1 MKRSRDTILSQIL
14 DICTKGG
21 ACKTKIVY
29 KANLNFR
36 TVNPYLEL
44 LTNNGMIHAKT
55 ENELKVYETTTRG
68 LALLDNYRQIQSE
81 LST

>member
-29 KANLNFR
+29 QSNLNFR
-36 TVNPYLEL
+36 TVTPYLEL
-44 LTNNGMIHAKT
+44 LTNNGMINAITDSKQV
-55 ENELKVYETTTRG
+55 LYETTIRG
-68 LALLDNYRQIQSE
+68 LALLDNYRHIQDE
-81 LST
+81 LS